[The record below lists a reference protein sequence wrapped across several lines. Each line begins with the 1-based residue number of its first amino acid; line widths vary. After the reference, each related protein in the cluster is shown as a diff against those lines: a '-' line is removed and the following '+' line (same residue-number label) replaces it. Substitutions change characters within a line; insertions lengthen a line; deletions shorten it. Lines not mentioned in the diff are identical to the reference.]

1 MAVDLT
7 TYDGVK
13 AKEDLLRASH
23 KQRLS
28 VSLLMAR
35 VKAKPQKERAAAH
48 KLVSDWKTAD
58 SLVTVLE
65 YDTPRLEVELQLARL
80 KGSKGLV
87 EVNEGLIKQTA
98 ERLAE
103 WKPKL
108 EKATVAL
115 IAELGEIP

>member
-1 MAVDLT
+1 MAADLN
-7 TYDGVK
+7 TYDGVN
-13 AKEDLLRASH
+13 AKEDLVRARH
-23 KQRLS
+23 AQRLA
-28 VSLLMAR
+28 VDLYMAR
-35 VKAKPQKERAAAH
+35 VKVLRGEERAAAH
-48 KLVSDWKTAD
+48 RLVSDWKQAD

-65 YDTPRLEVELQLARL
+65 YDTPRLDVELQLARL

-108 EKATVAL
+108 AAAKEALVA
-115 IAELGEIP
+115 ALGEV

>member
-1 MAVDLT
+1 MAVDLE

-13 AKEDLLRASH
+13 AREGLVRHRA
-23 KQRLS
+23 KQREAVELY
-28 VSLLMAR
+28 MMR
-35 VKAKPQKERAAAH
+35 VKALPLEKRAAAH
-48 KLVSDWKTAD
+48 QFVSDWKQAD

-65 YDTPRLEVELQLARL
+65 YDTPRLDVELQLARL

-108 EKATVAL
+108 AAAKEALVA
-115 IAELGEIP
+115 ALGEV